1 MRIVVLLE
9 FDAAFAVS
17 PSAGQVCGSLLLN
30 CNCFGIKCAV
40 MPGSGQHVYQH
51 AVSVG
56 DTYECLP
63 ETNNS
68 NDAKAIAVRSAS
80 NEVIGH
86 VPVILCDYVLDL
98 FARFPGKLVML
109 W

>member
-1 MRIVVLLE
+1 MSKVAIN
-9 FDAAFAVS
+9 
-17 PSAGQVCGSLLLN
+17 N
-30 CNCFGIKCAV
+30 CV
-40 MPGSGQHVYQH
+40 MKGQHVYQH

-68 NDAKAIAVRSAS
+68 NDAKAIA
-80 NEVIGH
+80 EVIGH
-86 VPVILCDYVLDL
+86 VPVNLCDYASDL

-109 W
+109 WSVFKHQVKADNIA

>member
-1 MRIVVLLE
+1 M
-9 FDAAFAVS
+9 
-17 PSAGQVCGSLLLN
+17 
-30 CNCFGIKCAV
+30 K
-40 MPGSGQHVYQH
+40 GQHVYEH

-63 ETNNS
+63 ETNTS
-68 NDAKAIAVRSAS
+68 NDAKAIAVWGAS

-86 VPVILCDYVLDL
+86 VPVNLCDYVSGR

-109 W
+109 